1 MCGVCG
7 VCVLC
12 ACVWVYFAVKQVC
25 AVPYH
30 VDLSVRVLIVG
41 ALMLCAEEPVETQA
55 VSGAVWE
62 RVLALC
68 AVGR

>member
-1 MCGVCG
+1 MWVC
-7 VCVLC
+7 
-12 ACVWVYFAVKQVC
+12 FAVKQVC

-41 ALMLCAEEPVETQA
+41 ELLLVCAEERVETQA